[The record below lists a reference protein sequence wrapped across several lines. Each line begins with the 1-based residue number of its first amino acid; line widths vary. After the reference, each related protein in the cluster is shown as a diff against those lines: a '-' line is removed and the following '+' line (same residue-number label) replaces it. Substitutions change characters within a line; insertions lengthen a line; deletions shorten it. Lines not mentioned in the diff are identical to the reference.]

1 MGKRDDQNG
10 RRRANAPMIT
20 IYSNRIEILSRGT
33 IAPKQTMEGFYKG
46 ESVPV
51 NQGLS
56 DMFLQL
62 HISERSGRGVPK
74 ITKVYGKEAF
84 EFRKNSIV
92 VTIPF
97 NRKDGDAWN
106 KQKRILES
114 TIKISKGK
122 GVEGE
127 KNYEN
132 EEKSACSSNNSC
144 TCAALCV
151 RQQS

>member
-1 MGKRDDQNG
+1 M
-10 RRRANAPMIT
+10 
-20 IYSNRIEILSRGT
+20 
-33 IAPKQTMEGFYKG
+33 
-46 ESVPV
+46 

-97 NRKDGDAWN
+97 NRKDGDVGN
-106 KQKRILES
+106 KAGNKLGNNAKTMDGECNIRLNSSQQKIVDAMRDDPNVTYEKLVHLVGI
-114 TIKISKGK
+114 GK
-122 GVEGE
+122 TAV
-127 KNYEN
+127 
-132 EEKSACSSNNSC
+132 SNNVSF
-144 TCAALCV
+144 LRKNGIIERIGSNKNGYWRV
-151 RQQS
+151 Q